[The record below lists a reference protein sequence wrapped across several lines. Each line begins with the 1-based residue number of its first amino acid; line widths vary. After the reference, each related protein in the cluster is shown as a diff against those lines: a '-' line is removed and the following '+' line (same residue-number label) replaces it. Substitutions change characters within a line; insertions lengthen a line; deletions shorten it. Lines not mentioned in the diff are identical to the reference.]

1 MNQHAPSGI
10 PSVPALVALIVAT
23 SLVITLVTFTF
34 AHWLSLGLALLVSWW
49 VVEAIKGTQS

>member
-1 MNQHAPSGI
+1 MSHHAPSGI
-10 PSVPALVALIVAT
+10 PVLPAIVALIVAT

-49 VVEAIKGTQS
+49 VVEAIKGIQS